1 MSAAHD
7 HAAYD
12 YVVVGAGSAGCVLAA
27 RLTEDPD
34 VTVCLVEAGTM
45 DTDEVIRVPAHG
57 GRLLRTRLDWDYDSH
72 EEPELGGRRLL
83 LPRGRVVGGSSVLNG
98 MIYVRGNR
106 SDYDGW
112 RQPGWDFADLL
123 PYFLR
128 AEDNERGAGPWHGAG
143 GPLRVSDSR
152 SNNPSSQAFVEAG
165 VQAGLGR
172 NDDFN
177 ADRQDGFGFYQLTQ
191 RDGERW
197 SAANA
202 YLHPALDRPNLTVL
216 TNVQVH
222 RVTFTGTRATGVA
235 GMRLDE
241 HVEVRAAREVL
252 LSAGAYNS
260 PQLLLL
266 SGVGPAAELAGLGIP
281 VVLDQPEVGRNLQD
295 HPSVNLVYG
304 HSQPVSLFSAGE
316 PHHVRE
322 YAEHR
327 RGPLSSNVP
336 EAGGFVRTRPGLSA
350 PDAQFHVL
358 PVMLVDNGLAPPTG
372 HGVTFGPCLLDTGSR
387 GSVTLASDDPTA
399 KPRIRH
405 HYYQDPADLA
415 AMVAAVRIGLDI
427 ARQEALA
434 PYTERALQVPAS
446 EGDDDVRAF
455 VRRYTQT
462 LFHPAGTCAMGTVVD
477 AELRV
482 RGIDGLR
489 VVDASV
495 MPTLVRGNT
504 NAPVMAVAERAADL
518 VRGLAPGSSAKEVAA
533 ERRFVADSFVV

>member
-1 MSAAHD
+1 MSAS
-7 HAAYD
+7 YD
-12 YVVVGAGSAGCVLAA
+12 YVIVGAGSAGCVLAS
-27 RLTEDPD
+27 RLTEDPE
-34 VTVCLVEAGTM
+34 VTVCLIEAGTM

-72 EEPELGGRRLL
+72 EEPELNGRRLF
-83 LPRGRVVGGSSVLNG
+83 LPRGRVVGGSSALNG
-98 MIYVRGNR
+98 MIYVRGNP

-112 RQPGWDFADLL
+112 RQSGWDFEDLL

-128 AEDNERGAGPWHGAG
+128 AEDNERGAGPWHGVG

-152 SNNPSSQAFVEAG
+152 SNNPSSQAFVDAAVE
-165 VQAGLGR
+165 AGLGR

-197 SAANA
+197 SSANA

-216 TNVQVH
+216 TNVQAH
-222 RVTFTGTRATGVA
+222 RITFAGDRATGVV

-241 HVEVRAAREVL
+241 QVAVRAEREVV

-304 HSQPVSLFSAGE
+304 HSQPVSLFTAGD
-316 PHHVRE
+316 PRHVRE

-358 PVMLVDNGLAPPTG
+358 PVMLVDNGMSPPTG
-372 HGVTFGPCLLDTGSR
+372 HGVSFGPCLLDTGSR
-387 GSVTLASDDPTA
+387 GSVTLLSGDPTA

-405 HYYQDPADLA
+405 DYYRDPADLD

-434 PYTERALQVPAS
+434 PYTERALQTPAS
-446 EGDDDVRAF
+446 DGDDDVRAF

-462 LFHPAGTCAMGTVVD
+462 LFHPAGTCAMGSVVD
-477 AELRV
+477 ADLRV
-482 RGIDGLR
+482 RGIEGLR

-518 VRGLAPGSSAKEVAA
+518 IRGLAPRTSEENVAA
-533 ERRFVADSFVV
+533 GRRFAADSFVV